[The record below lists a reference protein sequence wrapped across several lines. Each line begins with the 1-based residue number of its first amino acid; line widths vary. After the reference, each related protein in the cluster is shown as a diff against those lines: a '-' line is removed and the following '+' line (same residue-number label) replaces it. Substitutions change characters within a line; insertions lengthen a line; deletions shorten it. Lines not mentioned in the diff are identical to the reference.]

1 MTKLKNLTEFEQKGI
16 DKLNPKEKTY
26 YSVMRSKSGILYITA
41 KPGVAKSA
49 IAKSIAD
56 KMNYQFIDLRLSMLD
71 ETDVGLFPT
80 ITELNGKKYLEHV
93 VPLWAAKANDK
104 PTLICFEELN
114 RAPLAVRNA
123 ALQLLLERTIGP
135 DFSFNDNVFMM
146 ATGNLGADD
155 GTDVE
160 ELDNALNNRLIHY
173 PHELTLDEWIE
184 FYAKDKVHRN
194 IVEYLRQYPDK
205 FYVKPNENSK
215 AYATPRSWT
224 FLSDYI
230 IKNYGKDSATSE
242 WLMDLTLV
250 GKAFIGNTYSDFM
263 RYCEAQLKLTIN
275 DVLEDFDKVKKSL
288 TDDFKRDKKSELIFT
303 LKEMDVLSFNKKQLD
318 NVIKFLAIVDQDE
331 RYGYLIDMTDKYD
344 EDEFEPGRTLH
355 TLLSAFKDDVDRM
368 TEENEK
374 QIK

>member
-1 MTKLKNLTEFEQKGI
+1 MGL
-16 DKLNPKEKTY
+16 DY
-26 YSVMRSKSGILYITA
+26 
-41 KPGVAKSA
+41 
-49 IAKSIAD
+49 
-56 KMNYQFIDLRLSMLD
+56 IDLRLSMND
-71 ETDVGLFPT
+71 ETDFKFPYLSD
-80 ITELNGKKYLEHV
+80 EEYNGEKIKVSNYA
-93 VPLWAAKANDK
+93 VPKWAYKANTR
-104 PTLICFEELN
+104 PTLVHFEELN
-114 RAPLAVRNA
+114 RAPQFVRNA

-344 EDEFEPGRTLH
+344 EDEFEPGRILH